1 MNIKKV
7 LRTLTPKFDHT
18 MVAKEESTSL
28 DELKFEELQAPLEAH
43 ELRLTKRS
51 KNNSKQGEESSDQV
65 LQDQYN
71 KEGKIQE
78 MKGKE

>member
-28 DELKFEELQAPLEAH
+28 DELKFEELQAPLEAR
-43 ELRLTKRS
+43 ELRLTERS
-51 KNNSKQGEESSDQV
+51 KINSKQGEESSDQV

-71 KEGKIQE
+71 K
-78 MKGKE
+78 KGKFKK

>member
-28 DELKFEELQAPLEAH
+28 DEL
-43 ELRLTKRS
+43 
-51 KNNSKQGEESSDQV
+51 
-65 LQDQYN
+65 
-71 KEGKIQE
+71 
-78 MKGKE
+78 